1 MPERPEDSLR
11 IQPGR
16 GCKIIC
22 AVASILIIEDDPKT
36 AAAIAEGLE
45 REGHETQIV
54 SSGTEGD
61 TLLSHSRFDALILD
75 WMLPG
80 LNGIDLLSRLRE
92 RANKIPVLILTARD
106 HVEDRVSGLDRGADD
121 YLVKPF
127 ALAELSARVR
137 ALLRRAETQEPGDP
151 QVADLTLDVQR
162 RIAHRAGAEILL
174 TPREFDVLHCLMRHQ
189 GRVVTRAMLAD
200 AVWRDVP
207 RATPLDNVI
216 DVHLAHL
223 RRKIDEGQRVK
234 LLRTIRGIGFSLCA
248 P

>member
-1 MPERPEDSLR
+1 M
-11 IQPGR
+11 
-16 GCKIIC
+16 
-22 AVASILIIEDDPKT
+22 ASILIVEDDPKT
-36 AAAIAEGLE
+36 ATAIAEGL
-45 REGHETQIV
+45 RRDGHETQLATT
-54 SSGTEGD
+54 GADGD
-61 TLLSHSRFDALILD
+61 SLLSQSRFDALVLD

-80 LNGIDLLSRLRE
+80 LSGIDLLSRLRE
-92 RANKIPVLILTARD
+92 RANRIPVLILTARD
-106 HVEDRVSGLDRGADD
+106 QIEDRVIGLDRGADD

-137 ALLRRAETQEPGDP
+137 ALLRRAETQEPSHP
-151 QVADLTLDVQR
+151 QVSDLTLDVQR
-162 RIAHRAGAEILL
+162 RIAHRAGVEILL

-223 RRKIDEGQRVK
+223 RRKIDDGQDVK
-234 LLRTIRGIGFSLCA
+234 LLRTIRGVGFSLCA

>member
-1 MPERPEDSLR
+1 
-11 IQPGR
+11 
-16 GCKIIC
+16 
-22 AVASILIIEDDPKT
+22 VASILIVEDDPKT
-36 AAAIAEGLE
+36 ASAIAEGLR
-45 REGHETQIV
+45 RESHETQIAA
-54 SSGTEGD
+54 SGNEAD
-61 TLLSHSRFDALILD
+61 VLLTDGHFDALVLD

-80 LNGIDLLSRLRE
+80 LSGIDLLTRMRSRSI
-92 RANKIPVLILTARD
+92 KTPVLILTARD
-106 HVEDRVSGLDRGADD
+106 QVEDRVAGLDHGADD

-137 ALLRRAETQEPGDP
+137 ALLRRAETQEPARR
-151 QVADLTLDVQR
+151 QVGDLTLDVER
-162 RIAHRAGAEILL
+162 RIAHRAGVEILL
-174 TPREFDVLHCLMRHQ
+174 TPREFDVLQCLMRHQ

-223 RRKIDEGQRVK
+223 RRKIDDGQSMR
-234 LLRTIRGIGFSLCA
+234 LLRTIRGVGFSLCA

>member
-1 MPERPEDSLR
+1 
-11 IQPGR
+11 
-16 GCKIIC
+16 
-22 AVASILIIEDDPKT
+22 VASILIVEDDSKT
-36 AAAIAEGLE
+36 ASAIAEGLR
-45 REGHETQIV
+45 REGHETQLAA
-54 SSGTEGD
+54 SGHEAATV
-61 TLLSHSRFDALILD
+61 LAQARFDALVLD

-80 LNGIDLLSRLRE
+80 LSGIDLLTRIRE
-92 RANKIPVLILTARD
+92 RADKTPVLILTARD
-106 HVEDRVSGLDRGADD
+106 QVEDRVTGLDRGADD

-127 ALAELSARVR
+127 ALAELSARIR
-137 ALLRRAETQEPGDP
+137 ALLRRAETQEPVQR

-162 RIAHRAGAEILL
+162 RIAHRAGVEILL

-223 RRKIDEGQRVK
+223 RRKIDDGHATR
-234 LLRTIRGIGFSLCA
+234 LLRTIRGVGFSLCV

>member
-1 MPERPEDSLR
+1 LACEC
-11 IQPGR
+11 Q
-16 GCKIIC
+16 IIC
-22 AVASILIIEDDPKT
+22 AVASILIVEDDPKT
-36 AAAIAEGLE
+36 AAAIAEGLQ
-45 REGHETQIV
+45 RDGHETHLA
-54 SSGTEGD
+54 SSGTDGEA
-61 TLLSHSRFDALILD
+61 LLSQSRFDALVLD

-80 LNGIDLLSRLRE
+80 LSGIDLLSRLRA
-92 RANKIPVLILTARD
+92 RASKLPVLLLTARD
-106 HVEDRVSGLDRGADD
+106 QVEDRVSGLDRGADD

-137 ALLRRAETQEPGDP
+137 ALLRRAETQEPT

-162 RIAHRAGAEILL
+162 RIAHRAGVEILL
-174 TPREFDVLHCLMRHQ
+174 TPREFDVLHCLIRHQ

-223 RRKIDEGQRVK
+223 RRKIDDGQSSK
-234 LLRTIRGIGFSLCA
+234 LLRTIRGVGFSLCA

>member
-1 MPERPEDSLR
+1 
-11 IQPGR
+11 
-16 GCKIIC
+16 
-22 AVASILIIEDDPKT
+22 
-36 AAAIAEGLE
+36 
-45 REGHETQIV
+45 
-54 SSGTEGD
+54 
-61 TLLSHSRFDALILD
+61 
-75 WMLPG
+75 MLPG
-80 LNGIDLLSRLRE
+80 LSGIDLLSRLRA
-92 RANKIPVLILTARD
+92 RANKVPVLILTARD
-106 HVEDRVSGLDRGADD
+106 QIEDRVLGLDRGADD

-137 ALLRRAETQEPGDP
+137 ALLRRAETQEPSHP
-151 QVADLTLDVQR
+151 QVADLTLDVQT
-162 RIAHRAGAEILL
+162 RIAHRGGVEILL

-223 RRKIDEGQRVK
+223 RRKIDDGQGVK
-234 LLRTIRGIGFSLCA
+234 LLRTIRGVGFSLCA

>member
-1 MPERPEDSLR
+1 
-11 IQPGR
+11 
-16 GCKIIC
+16 
-22 AVASILIIEDDPKT
+22 VASILIVEDDPKT
-36 AAAIAEGLE
+36 AAAIAEGL
-45 REGHETQIV
+45 RRDGHETQIATT
-54 SSGTEGD
+54 GNNGD
-61 TLLSHSRFDALILD
+61 ALLAQSRFDALVLD

-80 LNGIDLLSRLRE
+80 LSGIDLLSRLRA
-92 RANKIPVLILTARD
+92 RANKVPVLILTARD
-106 HVEDRVSGLDRGADD
+106 QIEDRVLGLDRGADD

-137 ALLRRAETQEPGDP
+137 ALLRRAETQEPSHP
-151 QVADLTLDVQR
+151 QVADLTLDVQT
-162 RIAHRAGAEILL
+162 RIAHRGGVEILL

-223 RRKIDEGQRVK
+223 RRKIDDGQGVK
-234 LLRTIRGIGFSLCA
+234 LLRTIRGVGFSLCA

>member
-1 MPERPEDSLR
+1 MADNP
-11 IQPGR
+11 
-16 GCKIIC
+16 
-22 AVASILIIEDDPKT
+22 AVASILIVEDDPKT
-36 AAAIAEGLE
+36 AAAIAEGL
-45 REGHETQIV
+45 RRDGHETQLATTG
-54 SSGTEGD
+54 SDGD
-61 TLLSHSRFDALILD
+61 SLLSQAKFDALVLD

-80 LNGIDLLSRLRE
+80 LSGIDLLSRLRE
-92 RANKIPVLILTARD
+92 RANRIPVLILTARD
-106 HVEDRVSGLDRGADD
+106 QVEDRVLGLDRGADD

-137 ALLRRAETQEPGDP
+137 ALLRRAETQEPSQP

-162 RIAHRAGAEILL
+162 RIAHRAGVEILL

-223 RRKIDEGQRVK
+223 RRKIDDGQGVK
-234 LLRTIRGIGFSLCA
+234 LLRTIRGVGFSLCA
-248 P
+248 H